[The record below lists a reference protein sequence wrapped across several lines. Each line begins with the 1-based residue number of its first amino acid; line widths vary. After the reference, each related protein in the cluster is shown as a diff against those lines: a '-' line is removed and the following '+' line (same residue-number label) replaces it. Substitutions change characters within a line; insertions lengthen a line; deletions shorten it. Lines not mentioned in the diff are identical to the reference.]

1 MKNPIKEIKLY
12 FHAIVA
18 IVNGT
23 IHRSTLDFFSAI
35 VTADTDSLFKN
46 RDETTVP
53 LKSKITEPEASAGVK
68 KEVLAGAGCDRVKKD
83 LRSKKVR
90 QP

>member
-35 VTADTDSLFKN
+35 VTADTFQ
-46 RDETTVP
+46 EP
-53 LKSKITEPEASAGVK
+53 LGH
-68 KEVLAGAGCDRVKKD
+68 
-83 LRSKKVR
+83 LRAKT
-90 QP
+90 